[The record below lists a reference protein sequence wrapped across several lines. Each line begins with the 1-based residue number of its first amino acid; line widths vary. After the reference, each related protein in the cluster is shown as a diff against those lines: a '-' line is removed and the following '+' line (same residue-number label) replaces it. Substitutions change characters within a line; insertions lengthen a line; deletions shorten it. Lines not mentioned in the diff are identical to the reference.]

1 MSMKYIIRIALL
13 ITLFFVVTISLGQ
26 TREEARKAVI
36 DDVALIK
43 KSLPVT
49 QSNITIVDMEIKGNG
64 YITYYVIDDR
74 KMDFNAYVRNL
85 KSNKTESFIQTARNH
100 PVFAKNIV
108 LSGLNMAMVVKAK
121 NSGKTEI
128 ISLMSNELKNALL
141 DYIRSTQ

>member
-1 MSMKYIIRIALL
+1 MKYIIRIALL
-13 ITLFFVVTISLGQ
+13 ITFFSIVTLSFGQ
-26 TREEARKAVI
+26 TREGARRAVI
-36 DDVALIK
+36 DDVALTK

-64 YITYYVIDDR
+64 YLTYYIIDDG

-85 KSNKTESFIQTARNH
+85 KSNKTEYFIQTAKNR
-100 PVFAKNIV
+100 PVFAKNLV

-121 NSGKTEI
+121 KSGKTEVI
-128 ISLMSNELKNALL
+128 TIMSNELKNALL

>member
-1 MSMKYIIRIALL
+1 MKYIRVVLL
-13 ITLFFVVTISLGQ
+13 ITLLSVVTLSFGQ

-36 DDVALIK
+36 DDVALTK

-64 YITYYVIDDR
+64 YITYYVLDD
-74 KMDFNAYVRNL
+74 KKVDFNAYVRNL
-85 KSNKTESFIQTARNH
+85 KSNKTGSFIQTAKNH
-100 PVFAKNIV
+100 PVFAKNLV

-128 ISLMSNELKNALL
+128 ITLMSNELKKALL
-141 DYIRSTQ
+141 DYIRSTQQ